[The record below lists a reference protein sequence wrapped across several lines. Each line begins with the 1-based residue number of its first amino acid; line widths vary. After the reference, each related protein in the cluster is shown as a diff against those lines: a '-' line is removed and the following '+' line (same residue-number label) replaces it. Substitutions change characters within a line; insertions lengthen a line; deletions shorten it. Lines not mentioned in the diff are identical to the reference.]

1 MCKGSPRFSKQCVF
15 DAHVCKFI
23 LVRCGKGCVGVVC
36 LFGLSLLMRWPFLC
50 NCCWITAGKD
60 LRNPPRMCWC
70 SCRFVYKINRS
81 YLFELLML
89 ILGCQVLFP
98 YMNANFGTIATEVT
112 FQVRAVI
119 AAGRKCKTLSL
130 GFIRIIEN
138 AIWNCVKS
146 LGTCDQLN

>member
-1 MCKGSPRFSKQCVF
+1 MHKGIPRFSKQCVF

-23 LVRCGKGCVGVVC
+23 LVWCGKQCVGVVC
-36 LFGLSLLMRWPFLC
+36 LFALSLLMRWPFLC
-50 NCCWITAGKD
+50 NCCWIIAGKK
-60 LRNPPRMCWC
+60 LRIPLRMHWY

-98 YMNANFGTIATEVT
+98 YVNAKFGTMAMEVK
-112 FQVRAVI
+112 FQVPAVS

-130 GFIRIIEN
+130 FLRITEN
-138 AIWNCVKS
+138 AIWNCVKP
-146 LGTCDQLN
+146 LGTCEQLN